1 MQYMFLH
8 AIDEG
13 IELDEGDAVNAQNAL
28 NHWIEDSIHSGVNL
42 HGSRLRPTGDATT
55 VRIRSDEVIV
65 TDGPFAETKEQ
76 VAGYD
81 VLECDTLEDALA
93 WAAQHPTALAGSI
106 EVRALMGDPPRAT
119 LPDPKKSTKRYLL
132 LVCVGEDVQLTPEE
146 SQRMGP
152 ATDQW
157 IATAE
162 KTDARL
168 FGNQLEPVSVAR
180 TVRVR
185 DGEVMVTDGPF
196 AETKEQ
202 IAGFDILECRDLD
215 VALDL
220 AALHPVARIG
230 AMEVRP
236 LWPFDEA

>member
-1 MQYMFLH
+1 MQYLFLH
-8 AIDEG
+8 AIDESV
-13 IELDEGDAVNAQNAL
+13 ELDEGVAVKVQTAL

-42 HGSRLRPTGDATT
+42 EGSRLRPTSDATT
-55 VRIRSDEVIV
+55 VRMRDDEVIV

-81 VLECDTLEDALA
+81 ILECDTLEDALA
-93 WAAQHPTALAGSI
+93 WAAQHPTALIGSI
-106 EVRALMGDPPRAT
+106 EVRALLGDPLRAT
-119 LPDPKKSTKRYLL
+119 LPDPKVSTKRYLL

-146 SQRMGP
+146 GQRMGP
-152 ATDQW
+152 ATDHW
-157 IATAE
+157 MATAD
-162 KTDARL
+162 KMDARL
-168 FGNQLEPVSVAR
+168 FGNQLEPVSAAR

-185 DGEVMVTDGPF
+185 GGQVMVTDGPF

-202 IAGFDILECRDLD
+202 IAGFDILECHDLD
-215 VALDL
+215 EALDL

-236 LWPFDEA
+236 LWPFDEV